1 MVRSIVGTLLA
12 VGRGEIEFDTVRR
25 AIAEGNRDLAGPTA
39 PACGLTLLRVQ
50 YD

>member
-12 VGRGEIEFDTVRR
+12 AGRHEIDEGTIAR
-25 AIAEGNRDLAGPTA
+25 AIEGGDRSLAGATA
-39 PACGLTLLRVQ
+39 PAHGLTLMSVS

>member
-12 VGRGEIEFDTVRR
+12 AGRGEIGAGTIER
-25 AIAEGNRDLAGPTA
+25 AIREGNRKLVGATA